1 MKQMNFWGMMAML
14 LCAVVM
20 GFSSCSDDDESDFSS
35 SALVGTWEGVTVDW
49 CYKQNGVVVDEEDEG
64 EGEDISDERW
74 KFNADGTALQ
84 GYKYS
89 GADSWEW
96 DDEPCQW
103 KLEGN
108 KLIIMDDPA
117 GGIDDWEESATIKE
131 LSANRLVVELH
142 DKYTDD
148 GVVYEDYERQV
159 YRRVND

>member
-1 MKQMNFWGMMAML
+1 M
-14 LCAVVM
+14 
-20 GFSSCSDDDESDFSS
+20 
-35 SALVGTWEGVTVDW
+35 VGTWEGVTADW

-74 KFNADGTALQ
+74 IFNADGTALS
-84 GYKYS
+84 GHKYS
-89 GADSWEW
+89 GTDSWEW
-96 DDEPCQW
+96 NSVLCRW

-117 GGIDDWEESATIKE
+117 SDSDIDDWEASATIKE
-131 LSANRLVVELH
+131 LSANRLVLEIH